1 MFFEFSLW
9 FTNCIE
15 RTGDDSAVSFA
26 DLLNSF
32 AEFTGD
38 TISIHLMKDY
48 LKVYNVEF
56 NESEAI
62 GVSLY
67 D

>member
-1 MFFEFSLW
+1 MFLEFSLW
-9 FTNCIE
+9 FMNCVE
-15 RTGDDSAVSFA
+15 LTGDDSVVLLT

-32 AEFTGD
+32 AEFIGD

-48 LKVYNVEF
+48 LKIYNVEF

-62 GVSLY
+62 GVILY